1 MTVTAVRT
9 EGSDYT
15 LKRLVEYFEE
25 SESATDEA
33 RKLSERDR
41 DYYDNKQWT
50 ADEIAKLDKR
60 KQPVVTYN
68 RIQRKIDFLSGLER
82 QQRKDPRAF
91 PRNPNDEAAAQA
103 ATDALRYV
111 SDDQSWDEV
120 RSAAWDNILIEGT
133 GAVFVGFRK
142 TKNGFDPSLAHI
154 PSDRHFGDPKSST
167 PDWSDGRYQGI
178 VTWYDLDEAKDKWP
192 DAEDVLDASMADA
205 TSDTYED
212 KPKYKAWSEQ
222 RSRRVRVCEIYYR
235 EKSVWMRA
243 VYTKAG
249 YIEEPAES
257 PYLDE
262 EGEPECP
269 IKAASLYVDRDNNRY
284 GAVRIL
290 ISPQDEIN
298 KRRSKGLHLISMRQA
313 RVSASAPMKPTE
325 VQKQLSDPQGVVVA
339 EKDDFSI
346 LDHNDMASAN
356 FQLLQEAKSEIDL
369 LGANAALAGK
379 NESDMSGRAIL
390 AQQQGGMV
398 EVARAFDRLRNLSLE
413 VYRAIWNRIRQAWTD
428 ERWIRVTDDE
438 RNLRFVGINQ
448 RVTVGMAA
456 QEATEGKQDAIEML
470 GQAVGPQVM
479 QAAMQGDQRAQAAFG
494 LFVQQNPN
502 MVIGMRNAVNELDVD
517 IVIDEGMDTPTI
529 QAEQFDVLAKVIPG
543 IVNLPPV
550 YAKMLIKAS
559 QLRDKDQILE
569 MLEQT
574 QQQDPMA
581 EQMKQIT
588 MAGAVAEV
596 ENTQADTAKKA
607 ADAQATQAGIITD
620 AYRAGAAA

>member
-142 TKNGFDPSLAHI
+142 AKYGFDPSLAHI
-154 PSDRHFGDPKSST
+154 PWDRHFGDPKSST

-192 DAEDVLDASMADA
+192 DAEDVLDASMTDA

-222 RSRRVRVCEIYYR
+222 RARRVRVCEIYYR

-456 QEATEGKQDAIEML
+456 QEASEGKQDAIEML
-470 GQAVGPQVM
+470 GQAVGSQVM

-502 MVIGMRNAVNELDVD
+502 MAIGVRNAVNELDVD